1 MLRPHRPRSVA
12 GLVIEPGTVAAA
24 SVTVNGHIAL
34 ESAAVAP
41 LEGGVVRDGEVADA
55 AALAQVLRDLW
66 REQKNLPKTVRIGVA
81 NARIV
86 VRLLDLPPLEDAATL
101 AAAVRFHAEQEL
113 PIPID
118 QAVLDYQPLETI
130 ETPDGPRLRCL
141 VVAAR
146 RELITGVVAA
156 AREAGL
162 KPEGVDLSAFG
173 MVRALSDTPDP
184 TLYVAVGGLTNLAV
198 AADGACVFT
207 RVSGGG
213 LEGIAEALAA
223 RCSMPLDE
231 ARSYLFE
238 VGGPVRTSSSLPE
251 DDVTEGSPRLVA
263 RASLAEG
270 IRQIAGEI
278 RSSLDFFHAQTV
290 GAPLVGSAV
299 LTGPA
304 ASMPG
309 FGDALASE
317 LGLPVECRAVELAPS
332 FNSGVDP
339 FQVTVAAG
347 LAVEEG
353 VR

>member
-34 ESAAVAP
+34 ERAAVAP

-66 REQKNLPKTVRIGVA
+66 REEKNLPKAVRIGVA
-81 NARIV
+81 DARIV

-101 AAAVRFHAEQEL
+101 GAAVRFHAEAEL
-113 PIPID
+113 PIPLD
-118 QAVLDYQPLETI
+118 QAVLDYQPLETV

-146 RELITGVVAA
+146 RELVTGVVAA
-156 AREAGL
+156 ARAAGL

-173 MVRALSDTPDP
+173 MVRALADGPEP

-213 LEGIAEALAA
+213 LEAISEALAA

-231 ARSYLFE
+231 ARGYLFE
-238 VGGPVRTSSSLPE
+238 VGGPARTSAGA
-251 DDVTEGSPRLVA
+251 DDAVTEGSPRLVA
-263 RASLAEG
+263 RACLAEG

-278 RSSLDFFHAQTV
+278 RSSLDYFHAHTV

-304 ASMPG
+304 ASLPG

-317 LGLPVECRAVELAPS
+317 LGLPVKCRAVELGPT
-332 FNSGVDP
+332 FNGGLDP